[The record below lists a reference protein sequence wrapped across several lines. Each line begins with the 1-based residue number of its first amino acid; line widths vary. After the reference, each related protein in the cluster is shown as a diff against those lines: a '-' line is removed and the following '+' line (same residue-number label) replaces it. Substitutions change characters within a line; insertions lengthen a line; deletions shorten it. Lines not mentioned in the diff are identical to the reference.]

1 MRALLLSNLIFIEN
15 ILHDQRNFLVEILN
29 SRTVFSTNSV
39 GRFDLAMEVAC
50 VPAPTFQTAFFGHV
64 FRARNMHH
72 VTLYIFLFLFHY
84 WNSKICWNEAE
95 QDRSVEWHDHFLPT
109 IPTTKTTTKKI
120 NHNNTKRRN
129 HWRRTKYSSGWHI
142 SVSITIVKPRH
153 EKKSSR
159 NKLNDTRT
167 FKPLRHQQCRGKV
180 YCLLEA
186 TRFWYLNCKSLIAR
200 CCWPMTYTLPYSWSH
215 EHAWSQATIWPS

>member
-1 MRALLLSNLIFIEN
+1 MR
-15 ILHDQRNFLVEILN
+15 
-29 SRTVFSTNSV
+29 
-39 GRFDLAMEVAC
+39 
-50 VPAPTFQTAFFGHV
+50 
-64 FRARNMHH
+64 H

-95 QDRSVEWHDHFLPT
+95 QDRSVEWHDHFLST
-109 IPTTKTTTKKI
+109 IPTKKTTTKKI
-120 NHNNTKRRN
+120 NHNNTYWRN
-129 HWRRTKYSSGWHI
+129 HCLETLGLLFKFVTSQIKESFVTKNQCASGWHI

-200 CCWPMTYTLPYSWSH
+200 CC
-215 EHAWSQATIWPS
+215 